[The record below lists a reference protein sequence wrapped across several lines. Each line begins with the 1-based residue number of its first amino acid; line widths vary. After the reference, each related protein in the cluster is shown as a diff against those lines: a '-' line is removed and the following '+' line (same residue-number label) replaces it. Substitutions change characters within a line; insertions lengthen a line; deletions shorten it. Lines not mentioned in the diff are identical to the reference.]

1 MSPPICL
8 VQSQVLFRPE
18 FVKATVDR
26 FHYLHFGLF
35 SFLLSGLVGAII
47 SLATD
52 PIDEEKLFRLT
63 FWTRLV
69 VQDRACQ
76 HIICLLLF
84 CQPFDYVKEGIS

>member
-1 MSPPICL
+1 M
-8 VQSQVLFRPE
+8 FRPE

-35 SFLLSGLVGAII
+35 SFLLSGLVGAIV

-52 PIDEEKLFRLT
+52 PIKEEKLHRLT

-69 VQDRACQ
+69 ELYFRIEFLVGQKFLQ
-76 HIICLLLF
+76 IISMSDFLCL
-84 CQPFDYVKEGIS
+84 